1 MSIRP
6 FDWRYL
12 PALHRYRQQ
21 SVFLHSSLVLTRGPM
36 LISGAMLSTIAP
48 SMGIF
53 TSVSVENGDKDQ
65 LLIGQVVHSIGAQ
78 CAQLTF
84 LTPEEA
90 LETTVLPPLLDHMS
104 TQAVER
110 GAFRLLA
117 DVNDNIHAF
126 EVLRQAGFAIYA
138 RQRIWQL
145 KGQATGQ
152 TGPTPWREATERDLI
167 PVRSLYNNLIPGL
180 VQQVEPFPAERLHGL
195 VCREGDDLL
204 AYVELKYGHRG
215 IWAQP
220 FVHPDMGEV
229 PERLADLF
237 ANLTNR
243 LSRPIYI
250 CVRSYQAWLEGVIE
264 SLGAEPRPRQAM
276 MVKHL
281 AIPQKAL
288 RALTLPAL
296 EGGRPEVS
304 APISHSQVAPSPNGG
319 RTMVPTWPPGHG
331 HTENH
336 YEP

>member
-1 MSIRP
+1 L
-6 FDWRYL
+6 Y
-12 PALHRYRQQ
+12 RYRQQ
-21 SVFLHSSLVLTRGPM
+21 SVFLHSSLVFTRGPM

-48 SMGIF
+48 ATGIY

-65 LLIGQVVHSIGAQ
+65 LLIGQVIHSLGSQ

-90 LETTVLPPLLDHMS
+90 LETAALPPLLDHMS

-117 DVNDNIHAF
+117 DVNDAIQAF
-126 EVLRQAGFAIYA
+126 EVLRQAGFAVYA

-145 KGQATGQ
+145 KGQSNAP
-152 TGPTPWREATERDLI
+152 TGPIPWREATERDLI

-195 VCREGDDLL
+195 VYREGDDLL

-229 PERLADLF
+229 AEQLSDLF
-237 ANLTNR
+237 ANLPNR
-243 LSRPIYI
+243 APRASRPVYI
-250 CVRSYQAWLEGVIE
+250 CVRSYQSWLEGAIE
-264 SLGAEPRPRQAM
+264 SLGAEPKPRQAI

-288 RALTLPAL
+288 RPLTIPAL
-296 EGGRPEVS
+296 ESGRPEVS
-304 APISHSQVAPSPNGG
+304 APISHSQVAPTHNGG
-319 RTMVPTWPPGHG
+319 RAMVPAWPPGSG
-331 HTENH
+331 QMENH
-336 YEP
+336 HES

>member
-6 FDWRYL
+6 FDWRDL

-36 LISGAMLSTIAP
+36 LISGAMLSALTP

-65 LLIGQVVHSIGAQ
+65 MLIGQAIHPFGSQ
-78 CAQLTF
+78 CVQLTF
-84 LTPEEA
+84 LTPGEA
-90 LETTVLPPLLDHMS
+90 LGTAVLPPLLEHMS

-117 DVNDNIHAF
+117 DVDESIQAF
-126 EVLRQAGFAIYA
+126 EVLRQTGFAIYA

-145 KGQATGQ
+145 EGQPVGQ
-152 TGPTPWREATERDLI
+152 TKPTPWREAVERDLI

-180 VQQVEPFPAERLHGL
+180 VQQVEPFPAERLRGL
-195 VCREGDDLL
+195 VYREGDDLI
-204 AYVELKYGHRG
+204 AFVELKYGHRG

-220 FVHPDMGEV
+220 FVHPDLEDV
-229 PERLADLF
+229 SERLADLL
-237 ANLTNR
+237 ANLPNR
-243 LSRPIYI
+243 LSRPVYL
-250 CVRSYQAWLEGVIE
+250 CVRSYQAWLEVAIE
-264 SLGAEPRPRQAM
+264 RLGAEPNPRQAM

-304 APISHSQVAPSPNGG
+304 APISQSQVTPPQNGG
-319 RTMVPTWPPGHG
+319 RAVGPVWPSSNGQR
-331 HTENH
+331 ENH
-336 YEP
+336 

>member
-6 FDWRYL
+6 FDWRDL

-36 LISGAMLSTIAP
+36 LISGAMLSTLTAA
-48 SMGIF
+48 MGLF
-53 TSVSVENGDKDQ
+53 TSVSVEDGDKGH
-65 LLIGQVVHSIGAQ
+65 LLIGQAIHTLGSQ

-90 LETTVLPPLLDHMS
+90 LETAVLPPLLEHMS

-117 DVNDNIHAF
+117 DVNEDIQAF

-145 KGQATGQ
+145 AGQPVGQ
-152 TGPTPWREATERDLI
+152 SKPTPWREAEERDLI
-167 PVRSLYNNLIPGL
+167 PVRSLYANLIPGL

-195 VCREGDDLL
+195 VYREGDDLL
-204 AYVELKYGHRG
+204 AYVELKYGRRG

-220 FVHPDMGEV
+220 FVHPDLEDV
-229 PERLADLF
+229 SERLGDLLP
-237 ANLTNR
+237 NLSSR
-243 LSRPIYI
+243 LSRPVYF
-250 CVRSYQAWLEGVIE
+250 CVRSYQAWLEAPLE
-264 SLGAEPRPRQAM
+264 SLGATPNPRQAM

-296 EGGRPEVS
+296 EGGRPEVT
-304 APISHSQVAPSPNGG
+304 APISHSQATPPQNGG
-319 RTMVPTWPPGHG
+319 RAVAPAWPSGNG
-331 HTENH
+331 QMENH
-336 YEP
+336 